1 MDREDTYWCYS
12 CATELDNAKNVSII
26 ECCHRNDEW
35 TNEKCYVLDDVN
47 PTELQQHYHIVYK
60 YRNEM
65 NDTEHD
71 PKDNTQNTNDNETKK
86 STLH

>member
-1 MDREDTYWCYS
+1 M
-12 CATELDNAKNVSII
+12 
-26 ECCHRNDEW
+26 
-35 TNEKCYVLDDVN
+35 LDDVN

-71 PKDNTQNTNDNETKK
+71 PKDNAQNTNDNNETKK
-86 STLH
+86 STTH